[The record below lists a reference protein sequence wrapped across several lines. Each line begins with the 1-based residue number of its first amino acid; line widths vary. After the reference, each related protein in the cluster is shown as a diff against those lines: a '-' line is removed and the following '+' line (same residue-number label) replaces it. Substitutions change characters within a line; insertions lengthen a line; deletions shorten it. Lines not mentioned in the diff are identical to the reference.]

1 MHARGY
7 FSKASCACTV
17 ISFIKSPFR
26 CSEAACRR
34 HRLQQKKTIVKLI
47 MGATHFSSSMKD
59 SGYYPDLDCG
69 GRRKHTKA
77 GEASKNFSGNIGG
90 SGISPCLS
98 VVENGGNSQFR
109 NVNSL
114 CILSMMGQSSYY
126 HDKPPVCKPRSN
138 TQRLFAWGR
147 RLSHIGDRSSLRAP
161 HGAILFFWQNKRH
174 WYIDTSNTSI
184 PCDRMSYH
192 NRMLCRNE
200 HNESGPQ
207 QCMSACSRRA

>member
-1 MHARGY
+1 MSSASLATKKDHR
-7 FSKASCACTV
+7 KADHGRNTL
-17 ISFIKSPFR
+17 FIIHEGFR
-26 CSEAACRR
+26 ILSGFGLWRKKEA
-34 HRLQQKKTIVKLI
+34 HK
-47 MGATHFSSSMKD
+47 
-59 SGYYPDLDCG
+59 
-69 GRRKHTKA
+69 GRRSEQELLRQHRRS
-77 GEASKNFSGNIGG
+77 E
-90 SGISPCLS
+90 ISPCLS

-114 CILSMMGQSSYY
+114 RILSVMGQSSYY